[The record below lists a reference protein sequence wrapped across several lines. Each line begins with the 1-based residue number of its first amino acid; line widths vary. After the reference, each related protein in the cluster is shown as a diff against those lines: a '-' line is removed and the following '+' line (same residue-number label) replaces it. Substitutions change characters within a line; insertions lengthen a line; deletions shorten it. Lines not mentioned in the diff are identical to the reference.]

1 MTYSCR
7 MNHVINLRPINHFNV
22 IAILMLSLALP
33 AEGNEDDLYFS
44 AVNHPERL
52 NSDFAYDENRKPLI
66 ILPFIQ
72 ISEGDQVLELGAGGG
87 YTTELLSWLIGKSG
101 RVYAHF
107 LYQKERLAD
116 NRLSNVIPLRDHP
129 LNEHAQ
135 VLSENHIESNQFDAI
150 VLFFVLH
157 DIYLNNEMNEELLA
171 TLRNVLKPGG
181 NLIILDNAAEPDS
194 GLAHIG
200 DLHRIGEHFVV
211 SEMEKAGFVYHGQ
224 SDALRN
230 PLDDHTKPRG
240 VYGCLQDRFAYRFK
254 K

>member
-1 MTYSCR
+1 
-7 MNHVINLRPINHFNV
+7 MNHVINLSPTNLLNV
-22 IAILMLSLALP
+22 TAILILSLALP
-33 AEGNEDDLYFS
+33 AEGNEDDLYFL
-44 AVNHPERL
+44 AVNHPERQP
-52 NSDFAYDENRKPLI
+52 SDFAHDEKRKPLD
-66 ILPFIQ
+66 ILPFTQ
-72 ISEGDQVLELGAGGG
+72 ITEGDQVLELGSGGG
-87 YTTELLSWLIGKSG
+87 YTTELLSWLVGKSG
-101 RVYAHF
+101 KVYAHF
-107 LYQKERLAD
+107 LYQKERLAG
-116 NRLSNVIPLRDHP
+116 NRLSNVIPLRDHS

-157 DIYLNNEMNEELLA
+157 DIYLNNEMSEELLA
-171 TLRNVLKPGG
+171 TLKNVLKPGG

-230 PLDDHTKPRG
+230 PLDDRTKPWG
-240 VYGCLQDRFAYRFK
+240 VYGGLQDRFAYRFK

>member
-1 MTYSCR
+1 MDHVIKLR
-7 MNHVINLRPINHFNV
+7 PLNHVSV
-22 IAILMLSLALP
+22 ITILMLSLALS
-33 AEGNEDDLYFS
+33 AEGNEDGLYFS

-52 NSDFAYDENRKPLI
+52 KSDFAYDEKRKPLD
-66 ILPFIQ
+66 ILPFTQ

-87 YTTELLSWLIGKSG
+87 YTTELLSWLVGKSG

-157 DIYLNNEMNEELLA
+157 DIYLNNEMSEELLA
-171 TLRNVLKPGG
+171 TLKNALKPGG

-211 SEMEKAGFVYHGQ
+211 SEMEKAGFVYDGQ

-230 PLDDHTKPRG
+230 PLDDHTKPWG
-240 VYGCLQDRFAYRFK
+240 VYGGLQDRFAYRFK